1 MQVQVTKQPGRFSL
15 TVTTPRQFD
24 ILSHI
29 ELADDTGFAI
39 SGVMGIATSRT
50 TFVTEDEAKLD
61 TLLAAI
67 GKVRLH

>member
-1 MQVQVTKQPGRFSL
+1 MQVQVSKQPGKFVL
-15 TVTTPRQFD
+15 TVTTPRQFN

-39 SGVMGIATSRT
+39 SGVMGVATSRT
-50 TFVTEDEAKLD
+50 RFVTDDEAKLD
-61 TLLAAI
+61 ALLAAI